1 MTDPLEAARAY
12 VAAGDALKSPEHAAD
27 VEKLR
32 ELSNRVRERE
42 AALEAA
48 QAALFGE
55 HQRQVEEGEA
65 EPAPNEEAA
74 RTIRNFR
81 GDDEGLHYEGKLPP
95 EAAKTI
101 GGKPWVEQF
110 LNGDHP
116 ALSASESDD
125 VLFEMEDAE
134 GDDTDEPTDPTI
146 RSRQYTDYLTDTFQ
160 PPANGLDVPEE
171 ATARANGAYSED

>member
-48 QAALFGE
+48 QEALFGA
-55 HQRQVEEGEA
+55 HQEQVQTGEA
-65 EPAPNEEAA
+65 EPAPNV
-74 RTIRNFR
+74 
-81 GDDEGLHYEGKLPP
+81 

-116 ALSASESDD
+116 ALSAEDD
-125 VLFEMEDAE
+125 IFEPE
-134 GDDTDEPTDPTI
+134 
-146 RSRQYTDYLTDTFQ
+146 Q
-160 PPANGLDVPEE
+160 PFHSFGGEVPEE

>member
-48 QAALFGE
+48 QAALFGA
-55 HQRQVEEGEA
+55 HQEQVETGES

-74 RTIRNFR
+74 RVLAGQR
-81 GDDEGLHYEGKLPP
+81 
-95 EAAKTI
+95 
-101 GGKPWVEQF
+101 PWVAQF

-116 ALSASESDD
+116 ALSSDED
-125 VLFEMEDAE
+125 IFEPE
-134 GDDTDEPTDPTI
+134 
-146 RSRQYTDYLTDTFQ
+146 Q
-160 PPANGLDVPEE
+160 PFHSFGGEIPEE

>member
-48 QAALFGE
+48 QEALFGA
-55 HQRQVEEGEA
+55 HQEQVQTGEA
-65 EPAPNEEAA
+65 EPAPNV
-74 RTIRNFR
+74 
-81 GDDEGLHYEGKLPP
+81 

-116 ALSASESDD
+116 ALSADEGEQEKPAWPEYTGNQTRYFQEVADQ
-125 VLFEMEDAE
+125 VLFN
-134 GDDTDEPTDPTI
+134 DT
-146 RSRQYTDYLTDTFQ
+146 
-160 PPANGLDVPEE
+160 PEE